1 MEENEMKEKKET
13 RSVVNHYEP
22 GSNCQVFN
30 GNNYGCV
37 FAMPGANVTQQV
49 PPQPSQQPSQQ
60 PSAEAENNRPQ
71 PSSQANHEPNEE
83 LFHFIHP
90 SVDEDQ
96 EWAVHREVKRLVKRN
111 GVQEI
116 CLYLKQMATEK
127 KVLLPQLP
135 SVAYAELVRM
145 GMPCGEGFNESTFRK
160 YYVNK

>member
-1 MEENEMKEKKET
+1 MEEKELKEKKET

-30 GNNYGCV
+30 GNIYGCV

-49 PPQPSQQPSQQ
+49 PPQPSPQPSQQ
-60 PSAEAENNRPQ
+60 PSAEAENNQPQ
-71 PSSQANHEPNEE
+71 SSQHADHESTEE

-96 EWAVHREVKRLVKRN
+96 EWAIHRVVKRLVKCY

-116 CLYLKQMATEK
+116 CSYLKQMAAEK
-127 KVLLPQLP
+127 KVLLPQMP
-135 SVAYAELVRM
+135 SAAYAELVRM
-145 GMPCGEGFNESTFRK
+145 GMPSGEGFNESTFRK

>member
-1 MEENEMKEKKET
+1 MEEKEMKEKKET

-22 GSNCQVFN
+22 GANCQVFT

-37 FAMPGANVTQQV
+37 YAMPGANVTHQV
-49 PPQPSQQPSQQ
+49 PPQPSGQ
-60 PSAEAENNRPQ
+60 PSAEAENNQPQ

-96 EWAVHREVKRLVKRN
+96 EWAVHREVKRLVTRN

-116 CLYLKQMATEK
+116 CSYLKQMAAEK
-127 KVLLPQLP
+127 KVLLPQMP

-145 GMPCGEGFNESTFRK
+145 GMPKGEGFNESTFRK

>member
-1 MEENEMKEKKET
+1 MEEKEMKEKKET

-60 PSAEAENNRPQ
+60 PSAEAENNEPQ

-127 KVLLPQLP
+127 KVLLPQMP

>member
-1 MEENEMKEKKET
+1 MEEKEMKEKKET

-22 GSNCQVFN
+22 GSNCHVFN

-49 PPQPSQQPSQQ
+49 PPQPSQHPSQQ
-60 PSAEAENNRPQ
+60 PSAEAENNEPQ

-96 EWAVHREVKRLVKRN
+96 EWAIHREVKRLVKRN

-127 KVLLPQLP
+127 KVLLPQMP

-160 YYVNK
+160 YYINK

>member
-1 MEENEMKEKKET
+1 MEEKELKEKKET

-30 GNNYGCV
+30 GNICGCV

-49 PPQPSQQPSQQ
+49 PPQPSPQPSQQ
-60 PSAEAENNRPQ
+60 PSAEAENNQPQ
-71 PSSQANHEPNEE
+71 SSQHADHESTEE

-96 EWAVHREVKRLVKRN
+96 EWAIHREVKRLVKCN

-116 CLYLKQMATEK
+116 CSYLKQMAAEK
-127 KVLLPQLP
+127 KVLLPQMP

-145 GMPCGEGFNESTFRK
+145 GMPSGEGFNESTFRK

>member
-1 MEENEMKEKKET
+1 MEEKEMKEKKET

-49 PPQPSQQPSQQ
+49 PPQPSQHPSQQ
-60 PSAEAENNRPQ
+60 PSAEAENNEPQ

-96 EWAVHREVKRLVKRN
+96 EWAIHREVKRLVKRN
-111 GVQEI
+111 GVDEI
-116 CLYLKQMATEK
+116 CFYLKQMATEK
-127 KVLLPQLP
+127 KVLLPQMP

-145 GMPCGEGFNESTFRK
+145 GMPCREGFNESTFRK

>member
-1 MEENEMKEKKET
+1 MEEKEMKEKKET
-13 RSVVNHYEP
+13 RSVV
-22 GSNCQVFN
+22 
-30 GNNYGCV
+30 
-37 FAMPGANVTQQV
+37 
-49 PPQPSQQPSQQ
+49 SQQ
-60 PSAEAENNRPQ
+60 PSAEAENNEPQ

-96 EWAVHREVKRLVKRN
+96 EWAIHREVKRLVKRN

-127 KVLLPQLP
+127 KVLLPQMP

>member
-1 MEENEMKEKKET
+1 MEEKKESK
-13 RSVVNHYEP
+13 SVVNHFEA

-30 GNNYGCV
+30 GNISGCV

-49 PPQPSQQPSQQ
+49 PPQPSLQPSEQ
-60 PSAEAENNRPQ
+60 PNEQ
-71 PSSQANHEPNEE
+71 PSSQTDHEPTEE

-96 EWAVHREVKRLVKRN
+96 EWAVHREVKRLVKCN

-116 CLYLKQMATEK
+116 CSYLKQMAAEK
-127 KVLLPQLP
+127 KVLLPQMP
-135 SVAYAELVRM
+135 SMAYAELVRM
-145 GMPCGEGFNESTFRK
+145 GMPSGEGFNESTFRK

>member
-49 PPQPSQQPSQQ
+49 PPQPSQHPSQQ
-60 PSAEAENNRPQ
+60 PSAEAENNQPQ
-71 PSSQANHEPNEE
+71 PSSQANHEPNED

-127 KVLLPQLP
+127 KVLLPQMP

>member
-1 MEENEMKEKKET
+1 MEEKEMKEKKET

-22 GSNCQVFN
+22 GANCQVFT

-49 PPQPSQQPSQQ
+49 PPQPSEQ
-60 PSAEAENNRPQ
+60 PSAEAENNQPQ
-71 PSSQANHEPNEE
+71 PSSQANHEPIEE

-96 EWAVHREVKRLVKRN
+96 EWAVHREVKRLVTRN

-116 CLYLKQMATEK
+116 CSYLKQMAAEK
-127 KVLLPQLP
+127 KVLLPQMP

-160 YYVNK
+160 YYDNK

>member
-1 MEENEMKEKKET
+1 MEEKEMKEKKET

-49 PPQPSQQPSQQ
+49 PPQPSQHPSQQ
-60 PSAEAENNRPQ
+60 PSAEAENNETQ

-96 EWAVHREVKRLVKRN
+96 EWAIHREVKRLVKRN

-127 KVLLPQLP
+127 KVLLPQMP

-160 YYVNK
+160 YYINK

>member
-1 MEENEMKEKKET
+1 MKEKKET

-49 PPQPSQQPSQQ
+49 PPQPSQHPSQQ
-60 PSAEAENNRPQ
+60 PSAEAENNEPQ

-96 EWAVHREVKRLVKRN
+96 EWAIHREVKRLVKRN

-116 CLYLKQMATEK
+116 CLYLKQMAAVK
-127 KVLLPQLP
+127 KVLLPQMP